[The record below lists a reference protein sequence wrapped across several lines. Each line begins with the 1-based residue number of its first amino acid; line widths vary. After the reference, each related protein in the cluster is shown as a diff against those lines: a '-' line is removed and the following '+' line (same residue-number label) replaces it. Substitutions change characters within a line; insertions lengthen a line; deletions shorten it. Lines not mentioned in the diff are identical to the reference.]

1 MDGIIVLDKPAG
13 ISSAKAL
20 YKVRK
25 LVGQKKSGHA
35 GTLDPA
41 ATGVLVLCL
50 GKATKLVEQIMGLPK
65 AYRAAARLDVTS
77 ESFDSDRP
85 LIPVDCPSVPDAASV
100 AAAMQTFEGDIEQ
113 MPPAVS
119 ALKIGG
125 RRAYRM
131 KIDVAEAQLR
141 PRAARIYWLKLHAYD
156 WPTLDFEMACG
167 RGTYVRSV
175 IRDWGAKLSAGG
187 CLTALRRTQVGP
199 FHIDDSWT
207 LERIETQP
215 QACLIPLERA
225 AEMIASEREP
235 PLRPC

>member
-1 MDGIIVLDKPAG
+1 MDGLIVLDKPAG

-20 YKVRK
+20 YRVRK

-65 AYRAAARLDVTS
+65 VYRAAARLDVTS

-85 LIPVDCPSVPDAASV
+85 LIPVNCPTVPDAAGV
-100 AAAMQTFEGDIEQ
+100 VAAMQTFEGEIEQ
-113 MPPAVS
+113 IPPAVS

-131 KIDVAEAQLR
+131 SIDAAEAQLR
-141 PRAARIYWLKLHAYD
+141 PRPARVYWLKLHSFE

-167 RGTYVRSV
+167 RGTYVRSI
-175 IRDWGAKLSAGG
+175 IRDWGGKLAAGG

-199 FHIDDSWT
+199 FRIEDSWT
-207 LERIETQP
+207 LERVEALP
-215 QACLIPLERA
+215 DECLVPLDRA
-225 AEMIASEREP
+225 AEMIAAGRQSP
-235 PLRPC
+235 PRPN